1 MYTILWINFVVFR
14 ASISNREKHRT
25 WLDNEIY
32 ILCNTSRIIDEK
44 TCWHPNESS
53 PEWIKIRTRSTVMTL
68 SLSSAHLVRTRHF
81 FPAGS
86 SFDFVNLAT
95 CCETRREQ
103 GECTREIAS
112 GTPMDWT
119 CHTIDLPVGSPGTLF
134 ICVEST
140 SANEILRS
148 GIPFVTFRVS
158 FRQLGAM
165 SVDFHHWKSSAI
177 GTSYREFC
185 QNE

>member
-1 MYTILWINFVVFR
+1 MKNRVDIRVNRAQSELKFHTIDGDDIVSF
-14 ASISNREKHRT
+14 SGTSHISFERG
-25 WLDNEIY
+25 I
-32 ILCNTSRIIDEK
+32 
-44 TCWHPNESS
+44 
-53 PEWIKIRTRSTVMTL
+53 
-68 SLSSAHLVRTRHF
+68 F

-134 ICVEST
+134 ICAE
-140 SANEILRS
+140 
-148 GIPFVTFRVS
+148 
-158 FRQLGAM
+158 
-165 SVDFHHWKSSAI
+165 SVDTRERDSPLQDTVCNFPRFLSIIRCNDRRFPPLKIFH
-177 GTSYREFC
+177 
-185 QNE
+185 N